1 MLHGRYDCRWAARI
15 NVRKRVALGR
25 VNVRKRRVCE
35 RGSIRAETVTVAK
48 ILLPP
53 GGESPRE
60 QRESERAERE
70 TTETNITKSSKTP
83 PVPPRL
89 KQCDV
94 SAA

>member
-53 GGESPRE
+53 VVHLPVVATLTVVEIWQSWVVRGALGGPE
-60 QRESERAERE
+60 QGRSWPD
-70 TTETNITKSSKTP
+70 TIGP
-83 PVPPRL
+83 PVSL
-89 KQCDV
+89 
-94 SAA
+94 

>member
-53 GGESPRE
+53 GG
-60 QRESERAERE
+60 RA
-70 TTETNITKSSKTP
+70 
-83 PVPPRL
+83 
-89 KQCDV
+89 
-94 SAA
+94 SATLSRVRRFALALGVLRRWGVGLRFLDAWRFFFDGSL

>member
-53 GGESPRE
+53 G
-60 QRESERAERE
+60 
-70 TTETNITKSSKTP
+70 
-83 PVPPRL
+83 
-89 KQCDV
+89 
-94 SAA
+94 AAFTSDFRSVKCGAIHIQLYVGPAAPALFT

>member
-53 GGESPRE
+53 GDIDHSCLFVLTLTFEF
-60 QRESERAERE
+60 
-70 TTETNITKSSKTP
+70 
-83 PVPPRL
+83 
-89 KQCDV
+89 
-94 SAA
+94 